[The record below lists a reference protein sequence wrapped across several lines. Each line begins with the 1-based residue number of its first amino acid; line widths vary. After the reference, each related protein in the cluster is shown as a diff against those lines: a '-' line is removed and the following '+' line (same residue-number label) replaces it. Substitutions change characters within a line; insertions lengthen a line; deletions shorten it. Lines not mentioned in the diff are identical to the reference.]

1 MQLYRGMDRAALDA
15 AYDNGAAIGG
25 APGRDRMVA
34 DFTARSAVLVA
45 KHRPKADLRY
55 GDRPRNRIDYFAAGK
70 GAPTLAFIHGG
81 YWRATDKEMY
91 SFVAEGPLSNGISV
105 ANVEYT
111 LAPAAS
117 FEQIVSEIKQAIA
130 WLRANLAGLGGDPDK
145 LFLSGHSA
153 GGHLTAMAINEKG
166 VRAGLAISG
175 VFDLEPIR
183 LGQINETLTLDET
196 TARRNSPQFNLPAK
210 APPLMVAVGGGELA
224 EFVRQ
229 SREYHAAWTAKGLP
243 GRYVETPG
251 HNHFTVLDELAS
263 PGGSLTTALVDLIA
277 DKA

>member
-25 APGRDRMVA
+25 VPGRERMVA
-34 DFTARSAVLVA
+34 DFTARSAALVA
-45 KHRPKADLRY
+45 KHRPNADLRY

-91 SFVAEGPLSNGISV
+91 SFVAEGPLANGISV
-105 ANVEYT
+105 ANIEYT
-111 LAPAAS
+111 LAPAVS
-117 FEQIVSEIKQAIA
+117 FEQIVAEIKQAIV
-130 WLRANLAGLGGDPDK
+130 WLRANLARLGGDPDR
-145 LFLSGHSA
+145 LILSGHSA
-153 GGHLTAMAINEKG
+153 GGHLTAMAMTEKG

-183 LGQINETLTLDET
+183 LGQINETLALDEVI
-196 TARRNSPQFNLPAK
+196 ARRNSPQFNLPAK
-210 APPLMVAVGGGELA
+210 APPLVVAVGSGELA

-229 SREYHAAWTAKGLP
+229 SREYHAAWAAKGLP
-243 GRYVETPG
+243 GRYVETSG
-251 HNHFTVLDELAS
+251 HNHFTVLNELAS
-263 PGGSLTTALVDLIA
+263 LDGRLTAALVDLVA
-277 DKA
+277 ETA